1 MEKEDSKRDLGE
13 VDDTGLKLH
22 SIDTLAQLR
31 WILALDISPSSKT

>member
-22 SIDTLAQLR
+22 SID
-31 WILALDISPSSKT
+31 ALTEHFTIKNMI